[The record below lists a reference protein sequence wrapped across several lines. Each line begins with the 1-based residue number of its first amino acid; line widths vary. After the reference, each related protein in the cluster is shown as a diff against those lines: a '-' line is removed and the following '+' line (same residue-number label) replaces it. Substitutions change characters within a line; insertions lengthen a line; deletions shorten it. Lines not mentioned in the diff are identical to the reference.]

1 MQENL
6 VTKIHKL
13 EAMLSAANKALVEK
27 EAQELTTTNQVEG
40 NKVGGA
46 VVCTAGC
53 AIICGLTVGV
63 GTAPAEVGILAGD
76 CVAVCALSAGLAA
89 IIAGAAV

>member
-1 MQENL
+1 MEDNL
-6 VTKIHKL
+6 VAKIHKL
-13 EAMLSAANKALVEK
+13 EAMLSEANKALVEN
-27 EAQELTTTNQVEG
+27 ETRELAAANQVKDE
-40 NKVGGA
+40 KVGGP

-76 CVAVCALSAGLAA
+76 CVSVCALSAGLAA

>member
-13 EAMLSAANKALVEK
+13 EAMLSTANKALVEN
-27 EAQELTTTNQVEG
+27 ETRELAATTQVDEQ
-40 NKVGGA
+40 KVGGV

-53 AIICGLTVGV
+53 GIICALTVGV
-63 GTAPAEVGILAGD
+63 GTAPAEAGILAGD

-89 IIAGAAV
+89 IIAGAAI